1 MNVLKNKKIK
11 KIKKTLTELAVVLVI
26 FANKYT
32 MDYKTEKLFRDAVLE
47 LLNVRDHL
55 DDQYIFS
62 PYVPSDPS
70 KMKDINETIH
80 AKIENQE
87 IVMLGAFRGM
97 FPRNHVQKHFDG
109 YLKEHEIYLK
119 LFEAFRMMN
128 AGVLEI
134 QDHEKFKR
142 KYDKLRDRFKKL
154 ASDMLQSC
162 MISYRREL
170 KQKIR
175 DASHR
180 ALVNL
185 KQEGEQKDKKM
196 EDTVFNSEEIA
207 PGCCRVFVRFT
218 DGWETCLNLDNADQL
233 NVCREVLTFNA
244 FVFCNRSTINPESFM
259 NKRFAD
265 GTPIGFRDGGQKKTF
280 TVTINGS
287 KQRIRGMPSFERAYF
302 KWMTKNNVVCLRSD
316 GEERERETCVR
327 LMPIVSSMWEFFRPY
342 RTRLDDIRENEEGD
356 DSDAKKKLFAHRG
369 QFERSMMQFISKYCT
384 RGGWA
389 AVKKDKDGTFCVCI
403 YPYQTRKRYKYQSLK
418 LKVVAK
424 ILKEDGQLSAA
435 NIFKYQSLN
444 LKVKVAKILREDGK
458 LSAAKIFENTNLR
471 TLFVANNIVP
481 LSEGLYVSYNGEPKR
496 VERGI
501 MTQDEKNNRY
511 SMRIE
516 GEQISEYSMCTKLK
530 SYELQYV
537 DDVPD
542 KLPTYIKK
550 QINEFKELK
559 KDSLFRD
566 IYKVRRKPGRKPTF
580 DNLRVNAVNA
590 GCKFVQNKSKKS
602 CRKDTESSKMD
613 ERCHR
618 PKNRCLM
625 RKRKR

>member
-1 MNVLKNKKIK
+1 
-11 KIKKTLTELAVVLVI
+11 VLVI

-47 LLNVRDHL
+47 VLNVRDYL

-80 AKIENQE
+80 AKIKNQE

-97 FPRNHVQKHFDG
+97 LPRNHVQEHFDG
-109 YLKEHEIYLK
+109 YLKKYKIHSK
-119 LFEAFRMMN
+119 LFEAFRRLN
-128 AGVLEI
+128 AGVSEI
-134 QDHEKFKR
+134 QDHENFKIE
-142 KYDKLRDRFKKL
+142 YDKLRDRFKKL
-154 ASDMLQSC
+154 ASDMLKSC
-162 MISYRREL
+162 MVSYQGGL
-170 KQKIR
+170 KQTIQ
-175 DASHR
+175 DASYK
-180 ALVNL
+180 ALLNL
-185 KQEGEQKDKKM
+185 KQEGEQKDKEM
-196 EDTVFNSEEIA
+196 NEDVFNSETIA
-207 PGCCRVFVRFT
+207 RGCCRVFVRFT

-233 NVCREVLTFNA
+233 DVCAEVLTFNA

-265 GTPIGFRDGGQKKTF
+265 GTPIGFRNGGPKKTF

-287 KQRIRGMPSFERAYF
+287 EQRIRGMPSFERAYF
-302 KWMTKNNVVCLRSD
+302 KWMTKHNVVCVRSD
-316 GEERERETCVR
+316 GEERETCVR
-327 LMPIVSSMWEFFRPY
+327 LMPIVSSMWEFFRSY
-342 RTRLDDIRENEEGD
+342 RTRLDEIIRENKEGD
-356 DSDAKKKLFAHRG
+356 DSDAKKNLFAHRG
-369 QFERSMMQFISKYCT
+369 QFERPMMQFISKYCT

-389 AVKKDKDGTFCVCI
+389 AVKQDKDGTFCVCI
-403 YPYQTRKRYKYQSLK
+403 YPYQTRRLGY
-418 LKVVAK
+418 
-424 ILKEDGQLSAA
+424 
-435 NIFKYQSLN
+435 KYQSLN
-444 LKVKVAKILREDGK
+444 LKVVAKILREDGD
-458 LSAAKIFENTNLR
+458 LSAANIFKNTNLR

-481 LSEGLYVSYNGEPKR
+481 LSEGLHVSYNGESKR

-511 SMRIE
+511 SMQIGDKR
-516 GEQISEYSMCTKLK
+516 ISEYSMRTMLK

-542 KLPTYIKK
+542 ELPGYIKQ

-580 DNLRVNAVNA
+580 DNLRVNA
-590 GCKFVQNKSKKS
+590 GCKFVQNKSKKG